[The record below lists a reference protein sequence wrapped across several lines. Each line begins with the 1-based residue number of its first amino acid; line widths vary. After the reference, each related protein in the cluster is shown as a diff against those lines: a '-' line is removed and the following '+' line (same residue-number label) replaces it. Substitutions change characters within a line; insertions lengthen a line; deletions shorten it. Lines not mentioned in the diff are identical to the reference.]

1 MKRFLSIG
9 MSLALVSSLAGCSS
23 ASQSKES
30 KEKSNEKVSII
41 VTNGKGEIASQ
52 FAQATKDFMAANP
65 NITVEPYS
73 VAVGDSVNIFDK
85 LTASGKVVTLA
96 MVEPN
101 AIIDKY
107 KDVGIDLSAEKWNND
122 TVYSI
127 KNAEGK
133 IVGFP
138 FAVEGFGLVYN
149 QKVLDKAVGGTF
161 DPYTIN
167 TRNKLK
173 ELLDKIKA
181 SGVKYPI
188 AYETEDWSVAN
199 HYSSQWLDQSDD
211 PSKLI
216 QQAKDGKFDFAGNA
230 TWNGYYDTMDLL
242 ASKEYNK
249 YGDRPLGKYYDDAH
263 LSVGK
268 GESAMLFNG
277 DWAYDSLK
285 AVAGDKF
292 GFIPV
297 PVDNNENNT
306 MNNKLVVGPTQAFII
321 NKNANKVQQDA
332 AKKFLEWLVYD
343 QKGQDFIVNKSQII
357 SAFKNNSNKV
367 TNPLGVAISNAI
379 SKDKTMPFTTNYVS
393 ASDYQTI
400 LGPDV
405 QKYIDKKESRKDLAK
420 AFTEYYK
427 SKK

>member
-1 MKRFLSIG
+1 MKKFLSIG
-9 MSLALVSSLAGCSS
+9 LALVLATSLAGCGAASNS
-23 ASQSKES
+23 SQSS
-30 KEKSNEKVSII
+30 SNDKVTII

-52 FAQATKDFMAANP
+52 FSQATKDFMKANP

-73 VAVGDSVNIFDK
+73 VAVGDTLNVFDK
-85 LTASGKVVTLA
+85 LTASGKVVSLA

-101 AIIDKY
+101 SVVDKY
-107 KDVGIDLSAEKWNND
+107 KDVGIDLSGEKWNSE
-122 TVYSI
+122 TSYGF

-133 IVGFP
+133 VVGFP
-138 FAVEGFGLVYN
+138 FAIEGFGLVYN

-167 TRNKLK
+167 TRDKLK
-173 ELLDKIKA
+173 ALLDQIKA
-181 SGVKYPI
+181 SGIKYPV
-188 AYETEDWSVAN
+188 AYQTEDWSVSN
-199 HYSSQWLDQSDD
+199 HYSSQFLDQTSD
-211 PSKLI
+211 PSKTLS
-216 QQAKDGKFDFAGNA
+216 QVKAGTFDYTKNA
-230 TWNGYYDTMDLL
+230 AWNGYYDTMDLL
-242 ASKEYNK
+242 ASKDYNK

-297 PVDNNENNT
+297 PVDNNESNP
-306 MNNKLVVGPTQAFII
+306 MNNKLVVGPTQVFII
-321 NKNANKVQQDA
+321 NKKATQAQQDA
-332 AKKFLEWLVYD
+332 AKKFLNWLVD
-343 QKGQDFIVNKSQII
+343 SKTGQDFVVNKCQVI
-357 SAFKNNSNKV
+357 SAFKNNTNKV
-367 TNPLGVAISNAI
+367 TNPLGAAISDAI
-379 SKDKTMPFTTNYVS
+379 AKNKTMPFTTNYVS

-405 QKYIDKKESRKDLAK
+405 QKYISKNETRADLAK
-420 AFTEYYK
+420 AFTAYYA